1 MLNGKAMP
9 DEALAR
15 LLGLDNQILTTT
27 LTTLLTYG
35 VASRDPETGAIMS
48 RRMVRDEEIRK
59 IRKECGSKGGNPNL
73 VNQTPTKIPE
83 PAYPNSNPFRAEGE
97 DEDRL
102 TGIKK
107 EEKENK
113 DARAL
118 EPYAFIPGIDAKAKA
133 VMDAYPRWSKAGR
146 QVQGF
151 TTQSQS
157 ETMAAIRRAP
167 DFPWVE
173 AAGLEKQNDYPTDF
187 DKWLAKMPDPVW
199 LEAKR
204 NAPPKPVV
212 ADKRKSA
219 DNPDRNGN
227 SDAAADIERT
237 MRQYQ

>member
-35 VASRDPETGAIMS
+35 VASREPETGAIMS

-73 VNQTPTKIPE
+73 VNQTPTKISE
-83 PAYPNSNPFRAEGE
+83 PTYPNSNPFRAEGE

-118 EPYAFIPGIDAKAKA
+118 EPYIFIPGLDIKAKA
-133 VMDAYPRWSKAGR
+133 VMDAYPKWSKDGR

-151 TTQSQS
+151 NLDTQSK
-157 ETMAAIRRAP
+157 TMAAIRRAP
-167 DFPWVE
+167 EFPWVE

-204 NAPPKPVV
+204 AAVPPP
-212 ADKRKSA
+212 AQTAGRKKLK
-219 DNPDRNGN
+219 
-227 SDAAADIERT
+227 ELL
-237 MRQYQ
+237 